1 MVHGD
6 SLNWHTLRNMLS
18 DVLSIFVGNGNG
30 DCLSRRNSIVALNLL
45 NLRELLD
52 ALDRLHSRLDKIN
65 WVGAWRVVMRL
76 LAIVPDW
83 NRCHGDTIHGRLLFR
98 VGLAVLIG
106 SLSARRIIVD
116 SQVSCQLV

>member
-1 MVHGD
+1 MVHRNA
-6 SLNWHTLRNMLS
+6 LNWHALRDMLS
-18 DVLSIFVGNGNG
+18 DVLTIFVGNRNS
-30 DCLSRRNSIVALNLL
+30 DCLSWRHSVVALNLL

-52 ALDRLHSRLDKIN
+52 ALDRLHSRLHKVN

-76 LAIVPDW
+76 LAIVSDG
-83 NRCHGDTIHGRLLFR
+83 NRCHRDTVHGGLLLG

-116 SQVSCQLV
+116 SQVSRQLI